1 MIEDKVLTALELDK
15 VLSGVK
21 KHLTLGAS
29 ADILGREKPADSF
42 EQLKYNLDLTKEA
55 DVALTAYNTDPV
67 SAYDEIGP
75 VIEKAAKQITLTIA
89 EILKIARLYKSSRL
103 FKTKITEAQSE
114 RLPILKQFAGLI
126 VIDKDFERECERCFV
141 SEEQV
146 SDNASEKLKSIR
158 KKIAAINEK
167 IKDSLNSLLFRYGE
181 FVQEN
186 YVTIRSGRYVIP
198 VKAEHKN
205 KIRGLLH
212 DQSSTGA
219 TVFIEPEQVVAINN
233 ELKSLQISENEE
245 IERILGEFTEKVR
258 LAAAQIASNNAVLI
272 KADIAFAKAR
282 YAHAT
287 KAVMPLINDS
297 GHIDIIGGRHPLI
310 DEKTVVPITLSLG
323 KDYNLLIISGPNT
336 GGKTVSL
343 KLCGLFCVMA
353 MCGLFLPAKDGTEI
367 SFFEKIFCDI
377 GDEQSIEN
385 SLSTFSSHMKN
396 IISICR
402 GVDEKSLALI
412 DEIGA
417 GTDPSEG
424 AALALAIVEHL
435 LEKKCKGI
443 ITTHYGELKE
453 YALLG
458 GGIKNAGMEFDPVNL
473 KPTYKLNIGIPGTS
487 NALEISKNLGL
498 DGNIISKAYKNLS
511 GEKIKFEEVLKSAE
525 KARKEAE
532 ANLEETLKI
541 KNEYKEKL
549 AEVEK
554 ETERIKNIGETA
566 LQKARADAKRLY
578 GNAVTESEELIN
590 TLKELIKSQNIS
602 EADLFEAR
610 RIKKQ
615 LEDKTYSIKDSRDDY
630 GGNMIKADP
639 ENISAGQRVFIK
651 SLASVCEIVNISKN
665 KKEITVRAGNIEIK
679 TNIDDAYIAENV
691 ENEKTGANVSV
702 RSDVD
707 IASIR
712 QTSEIN
718 LLGNTVLDALPKID
732 ALLDSCSVSGIRQC
746 KIIHGLGTGT
756 LRKAIWEHL
765 KSQPLVK
772 SFRSGIYGE
781 GEKGVT
787 IVELK

>member
-67 SAYDEIGP
+67 SAYDKIGP

-126 VIDKDFERECERCFV
+126 VIDKDFERECARCFV

-554 ETERIKNIGETA
+554 EAERIKNIGETA

-665 KKEITVRAGNIEIK
+665 KKEILTTHI
-679 TNIDDAYIAENV
+679 
-691 ENEKTGANVSV
+691 
-702 RSDVD
+702 
-707 IASIR
+707 
-712 QTSEIN
+712 
-718 LLGNTVLDALPKID
+718 LPKTWKTKKR
-732 ALLDSCSVSGIRQC
+732 GQ
-746 KIIHGLGTGT
+746 T
-756 LRKAIWEHL
+756 
-765 KSQPLVK
+765 
-772 SFRSGIYGE
+772 
-781 GEKGVT
+781 
-787 IVELK
+787 